1 MLRRIVTLAAASTVA
16 LLGAG
21 EAYAKVS
28 CVNPKE
34 EAALQTRVVQT
45 ELMVAALLCHATPRY
60 NDFVTANQKEL
71 MRAHETL
78 RGMFKRFYGAQGGT
92 ELNTF
97 ITKLAN
103 DSSKRSTRGI
113 TAFCAQA
120 SAIYDGAAALTGGLT
135 LASFVAVQ
143 PVAQLHGFAA
153 CTVGA
158 DGKPVSIPVPIRKP
172 ASIAAMPAST
182 EPAETPAPETEA
194 H

>member
-1 MLRRIVTLAAASTVA
+1 MMRRIVSLAAASTVA
-16 LLGAG
+16 LLCAG
-21 EAYAKVS
+21 TAEAKVS

-71 MRAHETL
+71 MRAHEAL
-78 RGMFKRFYGAQGGT
+78 RAMFKRFFGAQGGT

-113 TAFCAQA
+113 TAFCTQA
-120 SAIYDGAAALTGGLT
+120 TAIYDGAAALGDQMT
-135 LASFVAVQ
+135 LATFVAVQ
-143 PVAQLHGFAA
+143 PVAQLHGFAV
-153 CTVGA
+153 CVMGA
-158 DGKPVSIPVPIRKP
+158 DGKPITIPVPIPKP
-172 ASIAAMPAST
+172 AAIAAMPASAT
-182 EPAETPAPETEA
+182 PPAPAPETES